1 MKVIDIGQTTLEGCV
16 TDAQHER
23 IVLTR
28 EGKPIALIVGV
39 AGMDEEQLQLGSS
52 EKFWTLIEGRR
63 AQKTMSRVE
72 LEQRLDQIHGAVLP
86 EQE

>member
-1 MKVIDIGQTTLEGCV
+1 MKVIDIGQTTLEGSV

-23 IVLTR
+23 VVLTHK
-28 EGKPIALIVGV
+28 GKPIALIVGV

-52 EKFWTLIEGRR
+52 KKFWTLIERRR
-63 AQKTMSRVE
+63 AQKTISRAD
-72 LEQRLDQIHGAVLP
+72 LEQRLDQIHRAILP